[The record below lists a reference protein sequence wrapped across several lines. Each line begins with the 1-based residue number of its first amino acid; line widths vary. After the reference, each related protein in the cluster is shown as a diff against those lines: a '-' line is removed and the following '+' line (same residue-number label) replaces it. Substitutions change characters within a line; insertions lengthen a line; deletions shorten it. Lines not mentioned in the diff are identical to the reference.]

1 MVKKNNHSQE
11 GTKRPEFHYSSLRK
25 FFWDEKEL
33 FNNPTPENMNKLYWD
48 LLNLND
54 AYLPLYQRKIRSNLL
69 VKLGTESGIIK
80 DNFGRPYNESRR

>member
-1 MVKKNNHSQE
+1 MRKENNYFQE
-11 GTKRPEFHYSSLRK
+11 RTKLAEIHYSSLRK

-54 AYLPLYQRKIRSNLL
+54 ADLPLYQRKIRSNLL
-69 VKLGTESGIIK
+69 VKLGIESGIIK